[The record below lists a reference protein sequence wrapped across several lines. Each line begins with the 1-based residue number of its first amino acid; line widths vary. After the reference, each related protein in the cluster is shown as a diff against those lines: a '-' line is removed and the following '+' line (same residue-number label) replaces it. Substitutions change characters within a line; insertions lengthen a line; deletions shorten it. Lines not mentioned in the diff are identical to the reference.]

1 MTSKVVAIIPARYA
15 STRLPGKPI
24 LDIGGKPMVVHVA
37 ERARQVAA
45 INQSGRVIIATDD
58 QRVFD
63 AVAAAGEEVMM
74 TSPDHSTGTDRLA
87 EVAAKL
93 DAEIIVNVQGD
104 EPLIEPATIE
114 AALAPLLADHSIVM
128 STTSEPI
135 ESAADLLNP
144 NVVKVVTDPSGFALY
159 FSRNPIPFPRAA
171 VQTHGSIEA
180 ALTAEPE
187 LLSRYAKHTGM
198 YVYRRE
204 FLLTYA
210 KLPSTPLEQ
219 TELLEQLR
227 ALEHGYKIKVVRV
240 AHRSIGVDTPEDLE
254 RVRRL
259 FAAS

>member
-114 AALAPLLADHSIVM
+114 SALAPLLANHSIVM

-180 ALTAEPE
+180 ACAAEPE

>member
-1 MTSKVVAIIPARYA
+1 MNSKVVAIIPARYA

-24 LDIGGKPMVVHVA
+24 LDIGGKPMVVRVA
-37 ERARQVAA
+37 ERTRQVAA
-45 INQSGRVIIATDD
+45 ISQVIIATDD
-58 QRVFD
+58 QRIFD

-74 TSPDHSTGTDRLA
+74 TSPDHQTGTDRLA

-114 AALAPLLADHSIVM
+114 AAIAPLLADNSIVM

-144 NVVKVVTDPSGFALY
+144 NVVKVVTDPEGFALY
-159 FSRNPIPFPRAA
+159 FSRSPIPFPRSA
-171 VQTHGSIEA
+171 VQAHGSIEA
-180 ALTAEPE
+180 ALAAKPE
-187 LLSRYAKHTGM
+187 LLSQYAKHTGM

-204 FLLTYA
+204 FLLNYA

-219 TELLEQLR
+219 SELLEQLR
-227 ALEHGYKIKVVRV
+227 ALEHGYRIKVVKV
-240 AHRSIGVDTPEDLE
+240 THRSIGVDTPEDLE
-254 RVRRL
+254 RVRQI
-259 FAAS
+259 FND